1 MLFASAITNAMTRV
15 YVLQAFA
22 TAWAGGIS
30 CGPDCY
36 VGVDD
41 AAESIGSVVA
51 TASASAYS
59 YVCAGAFCA
68 LLVT

>member
-1 MLFASAITNAMTRV
+1 MTRGS
-15 YVLQAFA
+15 VLQAFA
-22 TAWAGGIS
+22 FAWADAIS

-36 VGVDD
+36 VEVDD
-41 AAESIGSVVA
+41 AAQSIGTVVA

-68 LLVT
+68 LMVMK